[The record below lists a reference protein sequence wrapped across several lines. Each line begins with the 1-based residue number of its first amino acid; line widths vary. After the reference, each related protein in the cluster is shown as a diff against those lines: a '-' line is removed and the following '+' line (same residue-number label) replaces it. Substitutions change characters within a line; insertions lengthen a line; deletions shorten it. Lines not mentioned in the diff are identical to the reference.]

1 MITLK
6 SPNEITKMQESGAI
20 LGNIHWQLRD
30 FIQPGVTTN
39 QIDRF
44 VHEKIIAAS
53 GIPPKLVL
61 KGMSMLLAL
70 VLMMKS
76 VTVSQMITA

>member
-30 FIQPGVTTN
+30 FISLASPLIRLIASFTKRLLQPVEF
-39 QIDRF
+39 Q
-44 VHEKIIAAS
+44 
-53 GIPPKLVL
+53 PKLVL

-70 VLMMKS
+70 VLMMKF